1 MRLTPVVKNLLI
13 LNIAFYVIVQ
23 IDLLA
28 GQSTFGGVEGYLGLQ
43 ELLALHYPESPQFLP
58 LQLVS
63 HFFMHG
69 GLMHIFFNMF
79 ALVMFGPPLEVN
91 WGHRRFLFYYF
102 VCAFGSAALHM
113 TYTWWDMSQMQ
124 EAINAFAANPD
135 LGIFNEYFSGVPL
148 DQYRMEDGSS
158 VSGLANEIRDAIQG
172 GNTAYAKDQGSML
185 MSEWYETKR
194 DIPMVG
200 ASGAIYG
207 LLLAFGMYY
216 PDYKLML
223 IFLPVPIKAR
233 YFIPILIVVELFL
246 GFQRYSWDNIAHF
259 AHLGGAL
266 IGFLLI
272 LYWRKF
278 DPPNLERWN

>member
-13 LNIAFYVIVQ
+13 LNVIFFVAVW
-23 IDLLA
+23 ID
-28 GQSTFGGVEGYLGLQ
+28 QQFGLTAYGDPHGYLGLND
-43 ELLALHYPESPQFLP
+43 LLALHYPTSPNFKPVQIAT
-58 LQLVS
+58 

-79 ALVMFGPPLEVN
+79 ALAMFGPPLEMM
-91 WGHRRFLFYYF
+91 WGPKRFLVYYF
-102 VCAFGSAALHM
+102 LCALGAAALHM
-113 TYTWWDMSQMQ
+113 GYSWWDYSQMQ
-124 EAINAFAANPD
+124 EAIAAYNAQPSLD
-135 LGIFNEYFSGVPL
+135 LFNNFFSGVSL
-148 DQYRMEDGSS
+148 ESFRMDTGASMADIANGVRDQITAGDTAAAAQSGSH
-158 VSGLANEIRDAIQG
+158 
-172 GNTAYAKDQGSML
+172 L
-185 MSEWYETKR
+185 MNEWYEFNR

-207 LLLAFGMYY
+207 LLLGFGMFF

-246 GFQRYSWDNIAHF
+246 GFQQYSWDNIAHF

-278 DPPNLERWN
+278 DPPTAQRWN